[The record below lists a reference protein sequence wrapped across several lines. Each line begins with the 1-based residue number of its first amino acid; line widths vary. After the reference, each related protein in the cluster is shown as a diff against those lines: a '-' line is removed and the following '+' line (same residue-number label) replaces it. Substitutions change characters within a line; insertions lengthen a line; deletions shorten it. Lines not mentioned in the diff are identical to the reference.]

1 LAGTVDERVT
11 QALSRFAELKTA
23 RSYVED
29 GWREAEEFT
38 GPYLQGRLRKD
49 NYALRQRDLVDG
61 HGRAAK
67 ARLTAQLHNHMVNP
81 GSPWAVP
88 LPVKKDMGADGKQWL
103 ASVGQ
108 EMHSYFLSSYSQ
120 FTTALAEYTEELVEK
135 GTSVIWLGM
144 KPGIGPFF
152 QAISLW
158 ECYIDEN
165 DEGRIDTLYR
175 EFEMSVVRAAA
186 KWPQNE
192 FLRDKAKLSPTS
204 KVKILHAVE
213 PRNVAAVDNPGPT
226 ERQWRDLLILS
237 DAQQLLEDEN
247 GHERFPYAVGRF
259 FKRACDV
266 YGYGPTQIALPDI
279 KLANIV
285 MEALMRATEQAAD
298 PAVLLPAGLLLR
310 RIDRRPGAHNY
321 YDMSKALLTRGD
333 PVQRMLPQGD
343 TQVGG
348 AFLSLIHDKID
359 RAFYIDWMTLPD
371 NIAETATAVND
382 RRDLRQQGLSHMVT
396 RQEIEALDPIAN
408 HAFYGMTKEA
418 WFEPEPV
425 DMADETIYF
434 AYRSPL
440 QLAMQRADV
449 DAVNRTV
456 ALMQVLEPLK
466 PGLIKRVNTEKM
478 LRYSAERF
486 GLPADMIAS
495 EAEAT
500 AMDQEEEA
508 AQANQADLSGIQQ
521 GASAALDGAK
531 AAQLLNL
538 QPDVLQ

>member
-1 LAGTVDERVT
+1 LSKVVDPRVT

-38 GPYLQGRLRKD
+38 GPYLKGRLRKD

-88 LPVKKDMGADGKQWL
+88 LPVKKDMGADGKKWL

-108 EMHSYFLSSYSQ
+108 EMHTYLLSSYSQ

-135 GTSVIWLGM
+135 GTSVVWLGT
-144 KPGIGPFF
+144 KPGIGPFY

-165 DEGRIDTLYR
+165 DEGKVDTLFR
-175 EFEMSVVRAAA
+175 EFEMTAARAFA
-186 KWPQNE
+186 KWPDNE
-192 FLRDKAKLSPTS
+192 FLKEKAEKSPTA
-204 KVKILHAVE
+204 KVKVLHAVE
-213 PRNVAAVDNPGPT
+213 PRNIAETENAGPL
-226 ERQWRDLLILS
+226 ERKWRDLIILVDS
-237 DAQQLLEDEN
+237 QDLLQDEN
-247 GHERFPYAVGRF
+247 GHDSFPYAVGRF

-298 PAVLLPAGLLLR
+298 PAVLLPAGLLLK

-396 RQEIEALDPIAN
+396 RQEIEALDPFAN
-408 HAFYGMTKEA
+408 HAFTGMAKEN
-418 WFEPEPV
+418 WFEPEP
-425 DMADETIYF
+425 ADIANETIYF

-456 ALMQVLEPLK
+456 ALVQVLEPLK

-478 LRYSAERF
+478 LRWSAERF

-495 EAEAT
+495 EAEGT
-500 AMDQEEEA
+500 AMDVEEQTAE
-508 AQANQADLSGIQQ
+508 ANQADLAGIAQ
-521 GASAALDGAK
+521 GASAALDGAR
-531 AAQLLNL
+531 AAQALNL